1 MRKSL
6 LLTLVILLISSIVS
20 VAQCAMCTKTAAGLD
35 GKSATGLNNAIIYN
49 TAPFKFDFVTGNKIR
64 VETVWMA
71 STSSLG
77 TSNTMLGRFYMN
89 RVIY

>member
-35 GKSATGLNNAIIYN
+35 SKSATGLNNAIIYL
-49 TAPFKFDFVTGNKIR
+49 AIIPF
-64 VETVWMA
+64 
-71 STSSLG
+71 S
-77 TSNTMLGRFYMN
+77 MLIVVLVYIFKLAKQKN
-89 RVIY
+89 